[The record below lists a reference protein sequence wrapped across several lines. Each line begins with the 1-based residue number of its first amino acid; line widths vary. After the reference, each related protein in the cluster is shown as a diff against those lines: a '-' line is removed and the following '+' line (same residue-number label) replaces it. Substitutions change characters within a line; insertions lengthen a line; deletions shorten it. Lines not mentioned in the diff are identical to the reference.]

1 MNDQASAEVAS
12 RWHRDIYLRGNF
24 DVADEI
30 CTPGL
35 IAHGT
40 GVAADAPHG
49 PLFVRQDA
57 AATREVFDI
66 ESMTDD
72 DVIVSG
78 DRVVIRWTMHGRHVG
93 ELLGV
98 QPTGQR
104 VSITGIDIF
113 RMEGGRIAEFW
124 GEYNQLDLAEQIGAL
139 GSEAASA

>member
-1 MNDQASAEVAS
+1 MTDQDSAAVAS
-12 RWHRDIYLRGNF
+12 RWHHDIYLRGNM
-24 DVADEI
+24 DAADEI

-35 IAHGT
+35 VAHGT
-40 GVAADAPHG
+40 GVAADAPQG

-78 DRVVIRWTMHGRHVG
+78 DRVVIRWTMRGRHVG

-98 QPTGQR
+98 QPTGRR

-113 RMEGGRIAEFW
+113 RMDDGRIAEFW
-124 GEYNQLDLAEQIGAL
+124 GEYNLLDLAEQIGAFNT
-139 GSEAASA
+139 EPVSA